1 MPEGLMVGLFTSM
14 AWGVVEIGAALAGHR
29 VGILRALAATQVIGV
44 AVVLGIVA
52 LDPGRLGA
60 DSAEGILVGLPI
72 GVLAGAAYLAYF
84 TALKLGPLAV
94 VSPIIV
100 AYGGLTVI
108 LAVTLRGETLAPAQA
123 AGAALATVGVILA
136 GLVFDRRSLRS
147 TRLVGP
153 GVAVAFVTIGLFAL
167 VTILMSS
174 PVRVYGWLPVV
185 VGSRAANAAFVLL
198 LLLAVASRGAGA
210 LRPLMLPADRWSR
223 RAIAL
228 VLMTGVLDVMGL
240 VTFAIGL
247 EIAPVWLIGL
257 ASSFGPVLAI
267 GYAVWRMGER
277 LRPMQWAGLV
287 LLGVG
292 VLVLAVS
299 G

>member
-1 MPEGLMVGLFTSM
+1 MPEGLMVGLFTSL

-52 LDPGRLGA
+52 LDPGRLGP
-60 DSAEGILVGLPI
+60 DPAEGILVGLPI
-72 GVLAGAAYLAYF
+72 GVLAGGAYLAYF

-136 GLVFDRRSLRS
+136 GLVFDRRSLRN

-167 VTILMSS
+167 VTIFMSG

-185 VGSRAANAAFVLL
+185 VGSRAANATFVLV
-198 LLLAVASRGAGA
+198 LLAFASRGAGV

-223 RAIAL
+223 RAMAL

-257 ASSFGPVLAI
+257 ASSFGPVLAV

-277 LRPMQWAGLV
+277 LRPTQWSGLA

>member
-1 MPEGLMVGLFTSM
+1 MSLGLIAGLFTSL
-14 AWGVVEIGAALAGHR
+14 AWGVVDITAALSGHR
-29 VGILRALAATQVIGV
+29 VGSLRALAATQAISV
-44 AVVLGIVA
+44 AVLLGFVA
-52 LDPGRLGA
+52 LDPARLGP
-60 DSAEGILVGLPI
+60 DPMVGISAGMPIGILA
-72 GVLAGAAYLAYF
+72 GVAYLGYF

-94 VSPIIV
+94 VSPIII

-108 LAVTLRGETLAPAQA
+108 LAVMLRGETLEPLQA
-123 AGAALATVGVILA
+123 AGAVLATAGVILA
-136 GLVFDRRSLRS
+136 GVVFDRRSLRS

-153 GVAVAFVTIGLFAL
+153 GVLIAFVTIGLFAL
-167 VTILMSS
+167 VTVLVSGPI
-174 PVRVYGWLPVV
+174 REHGWLPVA
-185 VGSRAANAAFVLL
+185 VGSRIANASFVLL
-198 LLLAVASRGAGA
+198 LLAIGSRGSTF
-210 LRPLMLPADRWSR
+210 LRPLMLPGNPWNRTVVL
-223 RAIAL
+223 L
-228 VLMTGVLDVMGL
+228 VLITGLFDVAGYIS
-240 VTFAIGL
+240 FAIGL

-277 LRPMQWAGLV
+277 LRPMQWAGLA